1 MRKGNT
7 ALKEKLDEV
16 LSPMTEQDFNDLMAQ
31 GNCRSADCFC
41 ISSGF
46 AGKERNMEKLLQLG
60 NDVAKLWETYG
71 TTYLYGMR
79 DTLILALVATVIGCI
94 IGLVC
99 GVFEHHS
106 L

>member
-1 MRKGNT
+1 
-7 ALKEKLDEV
+7 
-16 LSPMTEQDFNDLMAQ
+16 
-31 GNCRSADCFC
+31 
-41 ISSGF
+41 
-46 AGKERNMEKLLQLG
+46 MEKLLQLG

-94 IGLVC
+94 IGLVRC
-99 GVFEHHS
+99 FEHHS